1 MVLDERY
8 DFLKEISLTELEG
21 KPENFTIYKGIK
33 FTKDERVLLQ
43 FIKWK
48 GEKFSGYLKNLIEE
62 DMRKTIE
69 GKRNTIN
76 DEELKSLIE
85 KIIDKNNEVQVKE
98 KNESDEKAKIAL
110 GNLMMGQ

>member
-8 DFLKEISLTELEG
+8 DFLKEINLTELEG

-48 GEKFSGYLKNLIEE
+48 GEKFSGYLKYLIEE

-69 GKRNTIN
+69 GKRNIVN
-76 DEELKSLIE
+76 DKELKNLIE
-85 KIIDKNNEVQVKE
+85 NIIKNNEVEEVKE
-98 KNESDEKAKIAL
+98 KKDNDEKAKKAL
-110 GNLMMGQ
+110 ENLMFGQ